1 MKKNI
6 IFIGGGGHSLVCA
19 DIINQNKDLTL
30 AGFVDKKKDALLSK
44 SGYQYLGNDQKLDD
58 LVKDYKYFFISLGQ
72 IKSPL
77 KRIEIFKKIINL
89 GGNFIKLISKYSY
102 VSPSAIIDTG
112 TIIMNGTVVNA
123 KSVIGKN
130 CIINTNAVIEHGVNI
145 ESNVHVAPSATIL
158 GDANIKEGC
167 FIGAGA
173 IVREGVT
180 IEKNTIV
187 SAGDNIMFNKKSVK
201 LN

>member
-1 MKKNI
+1 MKKI
-6 IFIGGGGHSLVCA
+6 IFVGGGGHSLVCA
-19 DIINQNKDLTL
+19 DIINQNKNLTL
-30 AGFVDKKKDALLSK
+30 AGFVDKKKDALLGK
-44 SGYQYLGNDQKLDD
+44 SGFQYLGNDQD
-58 LVKDYKYFFISLGQ
+58 LEFLIEKYKYFFISFGQ

-77 KRIEIFKKIINL
+77 KRIEVFKKIINL
-89 GGNFIKLISKYSY
+89 GGDFIKLISNYSY
-102 VSPSAIIDTG
+102 VSPSAIIDMG

-130 CIINTNAVIEHGVNI
+130 CIINTNAVIEHGVTI
-145 ESNVHVAPSATIL
+145 ESNVHIAPSATIL

-187 SAGDNIMFNKKSVK
+187 SAGEKIMFNQKSV
-201 LN
+201 